1 MRPVRVLSRKCAST
15 TTSTSR
21 RIIYTGPSIKANYD
35 EALHKLNI
43 GLGCHVAGGSLMLL
57 SSSLIGASP
66 LPAAVFGGLLWMQI
80 MSTAKVT
87 ELGAWVNLCKN
98 IVQIER
104 IEHDGERIELGPKE
118 RLIIK
123 TDGSKVSLH
132 LDDLGTARTESI
144 DEEPSLPSLHQ
155 LQTLGI
161 IHVDRNS
168 LLDSEPICQQLFERE
183 DLVVT
188 LDETSKLIFPP
199 PPGAANAVVPK
210 LAEIFQKRQKAI
222 TGSNKRLAEMIANAP
237 PMDPAKMIDR
247 LGTAS
252 LAMGFAVLVL
262 GAGMYLASSSSPPTQ
277 RKDTR
282 RDLTSQPSSA

>member
-1 MRPVRVLSRKCAST
+1 
-15 TTSTSR
+15 
-21 RIIYTGPSIKANYD
+21 
-35 EALHKLNI
+35 
-43 GLGCHVAGGSLMLL
+43 MLL
-57 SSSLIGASP
+57 SSAFIGASP

-104 IEHDGERIELGPKE
+104 IEHEGDSDELGAKE
-118 RLIIK
+118 KFIIK
-123 TDGSKVSLH
+123 TDGSKLSIQ
-132 LDDLGTARTESI
+132 LDALSNARTESI

-155 LQTLGI
+155 LKTLGI
-161 IHVDRNS
+161 IHVDNNA

-188 LDETSKLIFPP
+188 LDETSKFTFPP
-199 PPGAANAVVPK
+199 PPGAANAVIPK
-210 LAEIFQKRQKAI
+210 LAEIYQKRQKAI

-252 LAMGFAVLVL
+252 LAMGFAVFVL
-262 GAGMYLASSSSPPTQ
+262 GAGMYLASSSVNSNE

-282 RDLTSQPSSA
+282 RDSPTPPTITSDTA